1 MGVQQLYDQLPYNVT
16 GVAIMGHN
24 YLLDLDRR
32 TLSVQWEIIGCGAHK
47 LSTYQRST
55 HIGGSDVCGPFD
67 RKIDVY
73 LNNATNPVF
82 SFDPDH
88 LPVNSIRGSLYMQD
102 VMTFE
107 MDHQMG
113 VYAASILLPKPVIRH
128 LFDQQL
134 AAPFDRYV
142 LNAFAFVIDTATN
155 QSVPI
160 TKFAIADPLNNFVT
174 YSIDSPTTSKF
185 TYDAGQG
192 PITIDVE
199 SRAVELD
206 IRRGVLSKTFT
217 MCMWI
222 VNWALT
228 AGTIYTTLV
237 TLIDPRKMSD
247 AVLALPITVILTIPA
262 IRALYV
268 GAAPFGI
275 LLDMI
280 GFFLQIILI
289 ALCSLAL
296 FYVII
301 KPPPKGHK

>member
-1 MGVQQLYDQLPYNVT
+1 
-16 GVAIMGHN
+16 
-24 YLLDLDRR
+24 
-32 TLSVQWEIIGCGAHK
+32 
-47 LSTYQRST
+47 
-55 HIGGSDVCGPFD
+55 
-67 RKIDVY
+67 
-73 LNNATNPVF
+73 
-82 SFDPDH
+82 
-88 LPVNSIRGSLYMQD
+88 
-102 VMTFE
+102 MTFE

-237 TLIDPRKMSD
+237 TLIDARKMSD

-268 GAAPFGI
+268 GAPPFGI
-275 LLDMI
+275 LLGIHSAPWSLPSFAALIFSARYDWI
-280 GFFLQIILI
+280 LFANNPHSVVLFGFVLRH
-289 ALCSLAL
+289 
-296 FYVII
+296 
-301 KPPPKGHK
+301 HKTTFT